1 MVMKLMDTCAGLSA
15 LRHCNSNVVT
25 LKVCEWAMNSP
36 GPCRAG
42 ASWATAMW
50 PGAGV

>member
-1 MVMKLMDTCAGLSA
+1 MKLMDTCAGLSA

-25 LKVCEWAMNSP
+25 LKVCEWAMNRDLVAP
-36 GPCRAG
+36 GHPRNR
-42 ASWATAMW
+42 TPPMW